1 MPHWAYGE
9 LKNGGIRV
17 CKCGEVTF
25 EDEMH
30 MCTLGEDMEPDPI
43 TEIQQQKDFED
54 IGKSAY
60 LMKKGAIEAGA
71 TDFEAHMILVAWF
84 SGMSAG
90 SQIKEEDEEAPSS

>member
-1 MPHWAYGE
+1 MPHWAFGE
-9 LKNGGIRV
+9 LKNGGIRI
-17 CKCGEVTF
+17 CKCGEVTL

-30 MCTLGEDMEPDPI
+30 VCKLGDKMEPDPI

-71 TDFEAHMILVAWF
+71 TEFEAHMVLVAWF
-84 SGMSAG
+84 AGMS
-90 SQIKEEDEEAPSS
+90 SSFKEEEDASS